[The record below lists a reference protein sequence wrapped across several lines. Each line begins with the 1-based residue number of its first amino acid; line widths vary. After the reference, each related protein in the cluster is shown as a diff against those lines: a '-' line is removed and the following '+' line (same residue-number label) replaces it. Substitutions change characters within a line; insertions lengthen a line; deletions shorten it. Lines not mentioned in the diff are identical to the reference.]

1 MRSRANECLLNAAM
15 LAGVVGLGLRHRAR
29 RHSANSLATLARC
42 SFADWLDSVTV
53 VELHQ
58 ALSSAEDKV
67 SSTFHHITSHHI
79 TITSHYIAMS
89 TLYSNHN
96 VSSNFHQRSG
106 RNIRRLEAALVTTCV
121 WVDVGRSEKASEIT
135 MVSSTSRA
143 ELLENTTIIHTAN
156 LEHDSTSI
164 TQPIVCAQ
172 RVTLLVQW
180 RCARIVESMSFS
192 SRSREALLEGTS
204 NASTVCLPC

>member
-67 SSTFHHITSHHI
+67 SSTFHHITLHYDHITITSHHI
-79 TITSHYIAMS
+79 TITSHYDHI
-89 TLYSNHN
+89 TLRSHHITITSHYDHITLHC
-96 VSSNFHQRSG
+96 NFY
-106 RNIRRLEAALVTTCV
+106 VV
-121 WVDVGRSEKASEIT
+121 F
-135 MVSSTSRA
+135 
-143 ELLENTTIIHTAN
+143 
-156 LEHDSTSI
+156 
-164 TQPIVCAQ
+164 QPQ
-172 RVTLLVQW
+172 G
-180 RCARIVESMSFS
+180 E
-192 SRSREALLEGTS
+192 
-204 NASTVCLPC
+204 

>member
-58 ALSSAEDKV
+58 ALSSAEDNMKV

-79 TITSHYIAMS
+79 TITSRSHYDHITITSHYIATS
-89 TLYSNHN
+89 TLYSNHK
-96 VSSNFHQRSG
+96 VSSNIHQRSEHK
-106 RNIRRLEAALVTTCV
+106 IRRLEQLSLRLACD
-121 WVDVGRSEKASEIT
+121 W
-135 MVSSTSRA
+135 MWM
-143 ELLENTTIIHTAN
+143 
-156 LEHDSTSI
+156 
-164 TQPIVCAQ
+164 AQ
-172 RVTLLVQW
+172 
-180 RCARIVESMSFS
+180 
-192 SRSREALLEGTS
+192 
-204 NASTVCLPC
+204 